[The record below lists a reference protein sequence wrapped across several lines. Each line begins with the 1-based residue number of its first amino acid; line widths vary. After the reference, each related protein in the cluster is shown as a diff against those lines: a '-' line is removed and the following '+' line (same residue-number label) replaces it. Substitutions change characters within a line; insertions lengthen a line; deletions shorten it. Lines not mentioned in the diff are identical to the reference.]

1 MAQRAAKLRG
11 RPSPARCSSDDR
23 VRLTTASDPVVAALA
38 ARLAQAG
45 FVAAAEEAEE
55 LASCAGG
62 DPSLLQA
69 LAGRRLSGEPLAW
82 ITGRAAFGDLTLR
95 VDPGVYVPRWQSLEL
110 ARRATALLP
119 ESGDAIDLCT
129 GSGAIAAALQAGRPS
144 ARIVAT
150 DSDAR
155 AVACAR
161 ANGIEAYRGDLFGP
175 VPREL
180 RSETDVVVAVVPY
193 VPATELHL
201 LPRDTLGFEDA
212 SHYDGG
218 PDGTD
223 LLRRVVHE
231 APRFLR
237 PGGALLLELGGAQA
251 DALRPALLSCGYQSV
266 RTWSDDD
273 GDLRGLAAT
282 LGRP

>member
-1 MAQRAAKLRG
+1 M
-11 RPSPARCSSDDR
+11 SSDDR
-23 VRLTTASDPVVAALA
+23 VRLTTAPDPVVAELA
-38 ARLAQAG
+38 TRLAQAG

-62 DPSLLQA
+62 DPSLLQV
-69 LAGRRLSGEPLAW
+69 LAERRLSGEPLAW
-82 ITGRAAFGDLTLR
+82 ITGRAVFGDLTVR

-119 ESGDAIDLCT
+119 EAGNAIDLCS

-155 AVACAR
+155 AVACAG
-161 ANGIEAYRGDLFGP
+161 ANGIEAYRGDLFDP
-175 VPREL
+175 LPPEL
-180 RSETDVVVAVVPY
+180 RGETDVVVAVVPY

-223 LLRRVVHE
+223 VLQRVVHE
-231 APRFLR
+231 ATQFLR
-237 PGGALLLELGGAQA
+237 PGGSLLLELGGAQA
-251 DALRPALLSCGYQSV
+251 DVLRPALLSCGYESV

-282 LGRP
+282 MGRP